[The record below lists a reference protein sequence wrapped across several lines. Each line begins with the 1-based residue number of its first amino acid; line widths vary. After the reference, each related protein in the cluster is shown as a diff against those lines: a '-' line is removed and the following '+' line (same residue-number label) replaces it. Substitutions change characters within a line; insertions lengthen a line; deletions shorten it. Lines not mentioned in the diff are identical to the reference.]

1 VTLGL
6 GIPLASHV
14 KVIFSPSS
22 VMLAALFAL
31 IVGATVNL
39 NKNGFPLPG
48 GGFQHNVGTM

>member
-22 VMLAALFAL
+22 TVILAALFAL

-39 NKNGFPLPG
+39 NKNIIEQFHHFCL
-48 GGFQHNVGTM
+48 TSSK

>member
-39 NKNGFPLPG
+39 NKNIIEQFHHFCL
-48 GGFQHNVGTM
+48 TSSK